1 MGINLA
7 DHKIYVENVKMEMV
21 PYSIA
26 MKALEEVTNPTTEKY
41 FLELETAM
49 NELKN
54 SLNSIKI
61 DD

>member
-41 FLELETAM
+41 FLDFEKAMEELR
-49 NELKN
+49 
-54 SLNSIKI
+54 NSINDIKL